1 MESKPKKRQVRKV
14 RVVTPVPK
22 EQPKQQLK
30 SLKIVAQPTSAE
42 ALIKQNGDLI
52 ESLISHEGWHIV
64 EELID
69 EGIASVS
76 GRKTNGY
83 YYDGEL
89 TRGGKNKDYLSGYQ
103 EALSQLYNRVKDFI
117 IIRDRA
123 IARKKAEEQCEKG
136 EVYNPFLEKED

>member
-1 MESKPKKRQVRKV
+1 M
-14 RVVTPVPK
+14 RVETPVPK
-22 EQPKQQLK
+22 EQPKQQDK
-30 SLKIVAQPTSAE
+30 PNSAE
-42 ALIKQNGDLI
+42 ALVKYNGDLV
-52 ESLISHEGWHIV
+52 ESLLSHEGWYIV

-103 EALSQLYNRVKDFI
+103 EALSQLYNRIKDFVSA
-117 IIRDRA
+117 RDKG
-123 IARKKAEEQCEKG
+123 IARKKAEEQFEKG
-136 EVYNPFLEKED
+136 EVYNPFLEREE

>member
-14 RVVTPVPK
+14 RKATLERNEP
-22 EQPKQQLK
+22 LK
-30 SLKIVAQPTSAE
+30 SQDKPTQAE
-42 ALIKQNGDLI
+42 ALIKFNGDLI

-103 EALSQLYNRVKDFI
+103 EALSQLYNRIKDFI
-117 IIRDRA
+117 IARDKA
-123 IARKKAEEQCEKG
+123 IARKKDEEQYAKG
-136 EVYNPFLEKED
+136 DVYNPFLTEED

>member
-1 MESKPKKRQVRKV
+1 MESKPKKRQVRKAV
-14 RVVTPVPK
+14 KATQERK
-22 EQPKQQLK
+22 EQPKQLDK
-30 SLKIVAQPTSAE
+30 PTQAE
-42 ALIKQNGDLI
+42 ALIKFNGDLV

-89 TRGGKNKDYLSGYQ
+89 TRGRKNKDYLSGYQ
-103 EALSQLYNRVKDFI
+103 EALSHLYNRVKDFI
-117 IIRDRA
+117 ITRDKA
-123 IARKKAEEQCEKG
+123 IARKKAEEQYAKG
-136 EVYNPFLEKED
+136 EVYNPFLTEED

>member
-14 RVVTPVPK
+14 RRETPERK
-22 EQPKQQLK
+22 EQPKPQDK
-30 SLKIVAQPTSAE
+30 PTQAD
-42 ALIKQNGDLI
+42 ALIKFNGDLV
-52 ESLISHEGWHIV
+52 ESLIAHEGWHIV

-103 EALSQLYNRVKDFI
+103 EALSQLYNRIKDFVI
-117 IIRDRA
+117 TRDRA
-123 IARKKAEEQCEKG
+123 IARKKAEEKFEKG
-136 EVYNPFLEKED
+136 EVYNPFLTEED

>member
-1 MESKPKKRQVRKV
+1 MESKPKKRQVRKAV
-14 RVVTPVPK
+14 KATPERK
-22 EQPKQQLK
+22 EQPKQQDK
-30 SLKIVAQPTSAE
+30 PSQAE
-42 ALIKQNGDLI
+42 ALVKFNGDLV
-52 ESLISHEGWHIV
+52 ESLIAHEGWHIV

-117 IIRDRA
+117 LARDKM
-123 IARKKAEEQCEKG
+123 IKRKKDEEAMLKG
-136 EVYNPFLEKED
+136 EVYNPFLEEDNV

>member
-1 MESKPKKRQVRKV
+1 MESKPKKRQVRKAPKA
-14 RVVTPVPK
+14 TP
-22 EQPKQQLK
+22 EQPKQLDKPSQ
-30 SLKIVAQPTSAE
+30 AE
-42 ALIKQNGDLI
+42 ALVKFNGDLV
-52 ESLISHEGWHIV
+52 ESLLQQPGWVIV

-69 EGIASVS
+69 ESIASVS

-117 IIRDRA
+117 IARDKMV
-123 IARKKAEEQCEKG
+123 ARKKAEEQYAKG
-136 EVYNPFLEKED
+136 EVYNPFLTEED

>member
-1 MESKPKKRQVRKV
+1 
-14 RVVTPVPK
+14 VTPVP
-22 EQPKQQLK
+22 PKLQVQQDK
-30 SLKIVAQPTSAE
+30 PTDAESLVRF
-42 ALIKQNGDLI
+42 NGDLI
-52 ESLISHEGWHIV
+52 ESLISHQGWVIV

-103 EALSQLYNRVKDFI
+103 EALSQLYNRVKDFVI
-117 IIRDRA
+117 TRDKMIKR
-123 IARKKAEEQCEKG
+123 RKDEEAMVQG
-136 EVYNPFLEKED
+136 DVYNPFLTEED

>member
-1 MESKPKKRQVRKV
+1 M
-14 RVVTPVPK
+14 RVEP
-22 EQPKQQLK
+22 PKQLDKPSQ
-30 SLKIVAQPTSAE
+30 AE
-42 ALIKQNGDLI
+42 ALVKFNGDLV
-52 ESLISHEGWHIV
+52 ESLIAHKGWHIV

-117 IIRDRA
+117 LARDKM
-123 IARKKAEEQCEKG
+123 IKRKKDEEAMLKG
-136 EVYNPFLEKED
+136 EVYNPFLEEDNV

>member
-1 MESKPKKRQVRKV
+1 VKF
-14 RVVTPVPK
+14 
-22 EQPKQQLK
+22 
-30 SLKIVAQPTSAE
+30 
-42 ALIKQNGDLI
+42 NGDMV

-117 IIRDRA
+117 LARDKM
-123 IARKKAEEQCEKG
+123 ISRKKAEEQYAKG
-136 EVYNPFLEKED
+136 EVYNPFLETEEQ

>member
-1 MESKPKKRQVRKV
+1 VVK
-14 RVVTPVPK
+14 VTPVRK
-22 EQPKQQLK
+22 EQPKQQDK
-30 SLKIVAQPTSAE
+30 PSQAE
-42 ALIKQNGDLI
+42 ALIRYNGDLV
-52 ESLISHEGWHIV
+52 ERLLAHEGWHIV

-103 EALSQLYNRVKDFI
+103 EALSQLYNRIKDFI
-117 IIRDRA
+117 ITRDRA
-123 IARKKAEEQCEKG
+123 ISRKKAEEQFEKG
-136 EVYNPFLEKED
+136 DVYNPFLEKED

>member
-1 MESKPKKRQVRKV
+1 MESKPKNRQVRKAH
-14 RVVTPVPK
+14 RVTP
-22 EQPKQQLK
+22 EQPEQQIEIIKIIAIPK
-30 SLKIVAQPTSAE
+30 SPE
-42 ALIKQNGDLI
+42 AMIKENGDLV
-52 ESLISHEGWHIV
+52 ESLLSHQGWTIV
-64 EELID
+64 EDLID

-117 IIRDRA
+117 LARDKA
-123 IARKKAEEQCEKG
+123 IVRRKAEEQYEKG
-136 EVYNPFLEKED
+136 EVYNPFLEEKDD

>member
-1 MESKPKKRQVRKV
+1 MESKPKKVQVRKG
-14 RVVTPVPK
+14 RKATPERQK
-22 EQPKQQLK
+22 QPKQQDK
-30 SLKIVAQPTSAE
+30 PSSAE
-42 ALIKQNGDLI
+42 ALIKFNGDMI
-52 ESLISHEGWHIV
+52 ESLLSHDGWSIV

-103 EALSQLYNRVKDFI
+103 EALSQLYNRIKDFI
-117 IIRDRA
+117 SARDKA
-123 IARKKAEEQCEKG
+123 IARKKAEESYAKG
-136 EVYNPFLEKED
+136 EVYNPFLEEEGYEQEG

>member
-1 MESKPKKRQVRKV
+1 MESKPKKAQVRKGRKATPV
-14 RVVTPVPK
+14 RVEP
-22 EQPKQQLK
+22 PKQLDK
-30 SLKIVAQPTSAE
+30 PTQAE
-42 ALIKQNGDLI
+42 ALIKFNGDLI
-52 ESLISHEGWHIV
+52 ESLIAHEGWHIV

-117 IIRDRA
+117 ITRDRA
-123 IARKKAEEQCEKG
+123 IARKKAEEQYAKG
-136 EVYNPFLEKED
+136 EVYNPFLTEED

>member
-1 MESKPKKRQVRKV
+1 MVKA
-14 RVVTPVPK
+14 TPEHK
-22 EQPKQQLK
+22 EQPKQLDK
-30 SLKIVAQPTSAE
+30 PTQAE
-42 ALIKQNGDLI
+42 ALIKFNGDLV

-103 EALSQLYNRVKDFI
+103 EALSQLYNRIKDFI
-117 IIRDRA
+117 ITRDRA
-123 IARKKAEEQCEKG
+123 ISRKKAEEQFEKG
-136 EVYNPFLEKED
+136 DVYNPFLEKED

>member
-1 MESKPKKRQVRKV
+1 MESKPKKRQVRRAVKA
-14 RVVTPVPK
+14 TQEHK
-22 EQPKQQLK
+22 EQPKSQDKPSQ
-30 SLKIVAQPTSAE
+30 AE
-42 ALIKQNGDLI
+42 ALIKFNGDLV
-52 ESLISHEGWHIV
+52 ESLIAHEGWHIV

-103 EALSQLYNRVKDFI
+103 EALSQLYNRVKDFVI
-117 IIRDRA
+117 ARDRA
-123 IARKKAEEQCEKG
+123 VARKKAEEQYAKG
-136 EVYNPFLEKED
+136 EVYNPFLTEED

>member
-1 MESKPKKRQVRKV
+1 MESKPKKAQVRKGRKATHV
-14 RVVTPVPK
+14 RVEP
-22 EQPKQQLK
+22 PKQLDK
-30 SLKIVAQPTSAE
+30 PTQAE
-42 ALIKQNGDLI
+42 ALIKFNGDLI
-52 ESLISHEGWHIV
+52 ESLIAHEGWHIV

-117 IIRDRA
+117 ITRDKAIRL
-123 IARKKAEEQCEKG
+123 KKAEEQYAKG
-136 EVYNPFLEKED
+136 EVYNPFLTEED

>member
-1 MESKPKKRQVRKV
+1 VR
-14 RVVTPVPK
+14 RETPERK
-22 EQPKQQLK
+22 EQPKPQDK
-30 SLKIVAQPTSAE
+30 PTQAD
-42 ALIKQNGDLI
+42 ALIKFNGDLV
-52 ESLISHEGWHIV
+52 ESLIAHEGWHIV

-103 EALSQLYNRVKDFI
+103 EALSQLYNRIKDFVI
-117 IIRDRA
+117 TRDRA
-123 IARKKAEEQCEKG
+123 IARKKAEEKFEKG
-136 EVYNPFLEKED
+136 EVYNPFLTEED